1 MNENTQN
8 TEETE
13 SQSNDKIEK
22 KFSAA
27 LNKLVAVVGG
37 KENLKISRKTPMD
50 QVGNVV
56 SELFKEERES
66 ILIETKDSLRNLLK
80 KYAEMEKAVSEKRKE
95 LDKLEKQ
102 KKDEF
107 SKAAESLFSKIEG
120 VGEIEKVYYA
130 ALKSTV
136 S

>member
-1 MNENTQN
+1 MSEINQN

-13 SQSNDKIEK
+13 SQKSDKIEK
-22 KFSAA
+22 KFASA

-37 KENLKISRKTPMD
+37 KENLKISRKTPQD
-50 QVGNVV
+50 QVGDVV
-56 SELFKEERES
+56 SELFKEEREAV
-66 ILIETKDSLRNLLK
+66 LVETKESLRNLLK
-80 KYAEMEKAVSEKRKE
+80 QYAEMEKAVSDKRKE

-107 SKAAESLFSKIEG
+107 SKAAENLFSKIEG
-120 VGEIEKVYYA
+120 VGEIEKVYYS

>member
-1 MNENTQN
+1 MSETTQN

-13 SQSNDKIEK
+13 SQKSDKIEK

-50 QVGNVV
+50 QIGNVV

-66 ILIETKDSLRNLLK
+66 VLIETKDSLRSLLK
-80 KYAEMEKAVSEKRKE
+80 QYAEMERAVSDKRKE

-107 SKAAESLFSKIEG
+107 SKAAETLFSKIEG
-120 VGEIEKVYYA
+120 VGDIEKVYYA

>member
-1 MNENTQN
+1 MSENNQN

-13 SQSNDKIEK
+13 SQKSDKIEK
-22 KFSAA
+22 KFASA
-27 LNKLVAVVGG
+27 LSKLVAVVGG
-37 KENLKISRKTPMD
+37 KENLKISRKTPQD
-50 QVGNVV
+50 QVGDVV
-56 SELFKEERES
+56 SELFKEERETV
-66 ILIETKDSLRNLLK
+66 LVETKESLRNLLK
-80 KYAEMEKAVSEKRKE
+80 QYAEMEKAVSDKRKE

-107 SKAAESLFSKIEG
+107 SKAAENLFSKIEG
-120 VGEIEKVYYA
+120 VGEIEKVYYS